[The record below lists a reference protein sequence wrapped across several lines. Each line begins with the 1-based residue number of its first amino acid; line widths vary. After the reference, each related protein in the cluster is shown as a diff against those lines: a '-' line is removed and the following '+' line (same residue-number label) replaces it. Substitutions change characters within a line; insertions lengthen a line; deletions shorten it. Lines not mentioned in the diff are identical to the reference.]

1 MIWQIFSLYPQIFE
15 SFLKTSLVARAIDKK
30 ILEFELINWRNFGT
44 GNYKQVDDRPTGGGS
59 GMVLQVEPITK
70 ALVLH
75 NSLSDFGKMQLSKLE
90 DKVINPET
98 RNISDQSNDKNQ
110 SINLNPNKIE
120 NNTFL
125 QINSLIKNSKRNH
138 KVNCQTLSDIL
149 PNNSKFYN
157 WVEKQ
162 KKYQENQLE
171 ILKNKNLGQEIIVNL
186 THKIK
191 IKEEI
196 EQKNKN
202 LANTTKKA
210 TILLT
215 PRGFP
220 LDQKICHWLSEFD
233 QVSLIC
239 GRFEG
244 FDYRLNQVVDLEI
257 SIGEFVC
264 NGGEIPAMCL
274 IEAISRL
281 IPGFIT
287 KPSSH
292 LHDSFSDQNNEYL
305 EQKEFVIGK
314 KKLQEFEED
323 YDNLQR
329 IKNQLLQNLDDNL
342 NDSSSDN

>member
-30 ILEFELINWRNFGT
+30 ILEFELINWRNFSI
-44 GNYKQVDDRPTGGGS
+44 GNYKQVDDRPAGGGS

-75 NSLSDFGKMQLSKLE
+75 NSLSNFGKMQLSKLE
-90 DKVINPET
+90 NQVINPET
-98 RNISDQSNDKNQ
+98 RNTCDQSDNKNQ
-110 SINLNPNKIE
+110 SLNLNSNKIK
-120 NNTFL
+120 NNTLNHNYEIDFEKNL

-138 KVNCQTLSDIL
+138 KFNYQTLSDIL

-157 WVEKQ
+157 WAEKQ

-171 ILKNKNLGQEIIVNL
+171 IINFKSE
-186 THKIK
+186 

-196 EQKNKN
+196 EQKDKN
-202 LANTTKKA
+202 LANITKKA

-233 QVSLIC
+233 QISLIC

-274 IEAISRL
+274 IEAVSRL

-287 KPSSH
+287 KSSSH

-314 KKLQEFEED
+314 KKLQEFAED
-323 YDNLQR
+323 CDNLQR
-329 IKNQLLQNLDDNL
+329 IRNQLLQNLDDNL
-342 NDSSSDN
+342 DDSSGYN